1 MENKT
6 KQPIELLEELDTLF
20 TFANPADIRR
30 SLLEVF
36 FGYLIESPQ
45 GMFPLSYKSDCEAI
59 YFLVEFL
66 NRSEDLIKENNQSE
80 SSKANS

>member
-20 TFANPADIRR
+20 TFANPAVLRR

-36 FGYLIESPQ
+36 FAYLIETPS
-45 GMFPLSYKSDCEAI
+45 GIYPLSYRTDCESI